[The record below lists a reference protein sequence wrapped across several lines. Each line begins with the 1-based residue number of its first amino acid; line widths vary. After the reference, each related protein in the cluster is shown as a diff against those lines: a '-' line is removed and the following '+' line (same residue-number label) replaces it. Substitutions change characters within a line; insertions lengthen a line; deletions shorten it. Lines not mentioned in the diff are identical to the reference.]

1 MYQCSYY
8 IYNDTLRNGTPDKCW
23 SRVYSEPLTVNAL
36 PHSDVWRFPL
46 CSTQYPEYSVN
57 ALLSAV
63 ERTTTAATDD
73 AVHSAVLSP
82 PLKMLCIC
90 HMVIAL
96 ANISPVMATTNSCLS
111 KILHMTVQLCHMKTH
126 TKTQSGNFP
135 AITPPVCG
143 VREGLRLDVRL
154 VFPCHACF
162 FLLRTRGA

>member
-8 IYNDTLRNGTPDKCW
+8 THNDTLRIGTPEKCW
-23 SRVYSEPLTVNAL
+23 SRVYSEPLRVNAL
-36 PHSDVWRFPL
+36 PHSDVWRLPL
-46 CSTQYPEYSVN
+46 CSTQYREYSVN

-63 ERTTTAATDD
+63 ERASTAATDD

-82 PLKMLCIC
+82 LLKMLYIY
-90 HMVIAL
+90 HMVITL

-111 KILHMTVQLCHMKTH
+111 KILHMPVQLCHLITP
-126 TKTQSGNFP
+126 TNTQSGTFP
-135 AITPPVCG
+135 PITPPVCC
-143 VREGLRLDVRL
+143 VREGLRLDVML